1 MIRHI
6 LPKISPNPSFPK
18 RGIAPFRKGR
28 EEGFS
33 LQRPYNYGLIS
44 NINPRDKN
52 VKVKNNIIFSNFQYN
67 LSIQGFG
74 NPYTPSGLEIDYNL
88 YYNAGS
94 ANIRFSDSSGK
105 EYNYNLLKFRANTPY
120 GVHDI
125 EADPNC
131 VDTAS
136 GNFRLNGN
144 SPALN
149 AGFDLSEIFY
159 RDRDG
164 NSLPKGSAWDMGA
177 YKYIDV
183 KPPSTLS
190 APSGLK
196 NFHLKGT
203 RLWNTKKMEI
213 FDLVY

>member
-1 MIRHI
+1 VLIYNNTCFNNGTQ
-6 LPKISPNPSFPK
+6 PNSWGTPGSGNLAYYSS
-18 RGIAPFRKGR
+18 RVGI
-28 EEGFS
+28 
-33 LQRPYNYGLIS
+33 
-44 NINPRDKN
+44 NINPRDRN

-164 NSLPKGSAWDMGA
+164 DGNSLPKGSAWDMGA

-196 NFHLKGT
+196 ILPP
-203 RLWNTKKMEI
+203 
-213 FDLVY
+213 